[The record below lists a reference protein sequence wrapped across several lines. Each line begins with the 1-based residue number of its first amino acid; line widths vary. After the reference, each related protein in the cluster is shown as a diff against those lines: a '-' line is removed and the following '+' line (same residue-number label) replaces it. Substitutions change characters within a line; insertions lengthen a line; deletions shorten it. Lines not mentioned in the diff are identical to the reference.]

1 MELQQKE
8 TRAMSRSRMMI
19 AVLALVAA
27 GLFAQSAVKRGYV
40 NMETVFNEY
49 YKTTNENVNF
59 ETQRRQMNATFAVM
73 RNEYRASLEE
83 YRKAKEEAE
92 NELLSNDKREAAK
105 GRIQVLEGRLT
116 QKQEEMQQF
125 RERSL
130 GQLQQRQQ
138 QVTEALLK
146 ELFDQL
152 RKFADAKG
160 YGEILEV
167 SGRTMSRT
175 PAVLVYPPEMDITA
189 ALVKQVNAGHEKE
202 KQEAS
207 AKLEELRRKAEAELK
222 AAEAELR
229 KARQGAK

>member
-1 MELQQKE
+1 
-8 TRAMSRSRMMI
+8 MSRSRMAI
-19 AVLALVAA
+19 AMLALVAA

-116 QKQEEMQQF
+116 QRQEEMQQF

-146 ELFDQL
+146 ELLDQL

-160 YGEILEV
+160 YGEILV
-167 SGRTMSRT
+167 TG
-175 PAVLVYPPEMDITA
+175 
-189 ALVKQVNAGHEKE
+189 N
-202 KQEAS
+202 
-207 AKLEELRRKAEAELK
+207 
-222 AAEAELR
+222 
-229 KARQGAK
+229 

>member
-1 MELQQKE
+1 
-8 TRAMSRSRMMI
+8 MSRSWMVV
-19 AVLALVAA
+19 AVLAMLAA
-27 GLFAQSAVKRGYV
+27 ALPAQMPVKRGYV

-73 RNEYRASLEE
+73 RNEYRGSLEE
-83 YRKAKEEAE
+83 YRKAKEEAG
-92 NELLSNDKREAAK
+92 NELLSNDKRDAAK
-105 GRIQVLEGRLT
+105 NLMRVLEGRLT

-146 ELFDQL
+146 ELLEQL
-152 RKFADAKG
+152 RKFAAANG
-160 YGEILEV
+160 YVEVMEV

-202 KQEAS
+202 KQEAT
-207 AKLEELRRKAEAELK
+207 AKLEELRRKAEAEMK

-229 KARQGAK
+229 KAQQGAK

>member
-1 MELQQKE
+1 
-8 TRAMSRSRMMI
+8 MSRSRMAI
-19 AVLALVAA
+19 AMLALVAA

-146 ELFDQL
+146 ELLDQL

-160 YGEILEV
+160 YGEILV
-167 SGRTMSRT
+167 TG
-175 PAVLVYPPEMDITA
+175 
-189 ALVKQVNAGHEKE
+189 N
-202 KQEAS
+202 
-207 AKLEELRRKAEAELK
+207 
-222 AAEAELR
+222 
-229 KARQGAK
+229 